1 MNLVANTLYF
11 KSLLKVDLNN
21 GWLSTTDRKMISDAA
36 GQTLAFS
43 MERNEEIRARIALN
57 FNKN

>member
-1 MNLVANTLYF
+1 MNLVANTLFF

-21 GWLSTTDRKMISDAA
+21 GWFSTTDRKMISDAA

-43 MERNEEIRARIALN
+43 MEEMKQMKSRPTIFLR
-57 FNKN
+57 